1 MISFQKRVEGVVYGT
16 AYGDALGATIE
27 KLTKDEIREKY
38 GRVTSIHVP
47 WHKENWEPERRL
59 HRMRGYGIY
68 TDDTLMTQALMNV
81 YHAVGRHIDAYDF
94 ADEFIKEMAF
104 RPRYI
109 PEMNKEAMIIE
120 RLFYPDK
127 YPFVRHTLANC
138 EPREG
143 GIGNMVN
150 CGAAMYIA
158 PIGVVNACNPERA
171 YQEAIAFASAH
182 QCSYGLEAAGVLAAV
197 VAQAFVPDATIDSL
211 VETALAFAKDGTR
224 MAIEAVLH
232 VAQEMKSE
240 KEDSMKVAEAFHQA
254 ILPYSPM
261 GDDVNRSIEKVG
273 LPSNHY
279 APSRVHSI
287 EELPIALGYIALH
300 DGDFD
305 AAIVDGVNSGRD
317 TDSIGVMV
325 GVILGAFHGSDVFRE
340 KDIQT
345 INKKNRVDLKVA
357 ADEFAHTA
365 VKIIQVDHDKRK
377 QMDQQQRIIGALE
390 GLE

>member
-27 KLTKDEIREKY
+27 KLTKEEIQEKY

-68 TDDTLMTQALMNV
+68 TDDTLMTQALINV
-81 YHAVGRHIDAYDF
+81 YHTVERHIDAYDF

-109 PEMNKEAMIIE
+109 PEMDKEAMIIE

-158 PIGVVNACNPERA
+158 PIGVVNACNPEAA
-171 YQEAIAFASAH
+171 YHEAIAFASAH

-197 VAQAFVPDATIDSL
+197 VAQAFSPDATIDSL
-211 VETALAFAKDGTR
+211 LDTARVMAKDGTK
-224 MAIEAVLH
+224 MAIDAVLQ
-232 VAQEMKSE
+232 VAEEMKSK
-240 KEDSMKVAEAFHQA
+240 KEDPMKVAEAFHQA

-261 GDDVNRSIEKVG
+261 GDDVNRRIEKVG

-279 APSRVHSI
+279 APSRIHSI

-300 DGDFD
+300 DGAFD
-305 AAIVDGVNSGRD
+305 PAIVDGVNSGRD

-325 GVILGAFHGSDVFRE
+325 GVILGAYHGSDLFKRN
-340 KDIQT
+340 DIQT
-345 INKKNRVDLKVA
+345 INEKNHIDLNKVA
-357 ADEFAHTA
+357 AEFSHTA
-365 VKIIQVDHDKRK
+365 LKIIRKDDKKRK
-377 QMDQQQRIIGALE
+377 QIIEQHRMIGALE

>member
-16 AYGDALGATIE
+16 AYGDALGATVE
-27 KLTKDEIREKY
+27 KLTKEEIQEKY

-47 WHKENWEPERRL
+47 WHKEKWEPERRL

-68 TDDTLMTQALMNV
+68 TDDTLMTQALINV
-81 YHAVGRHIDAYDF
+81 YHAVGRHVDAYDF

-109 PEMNKEAMIIE
+109 PEMDKEAMIIE

-171 YQEAIAFASAH
+171 YSEAISFASAH

-197 VAQAFVPDATIDSL
+197 VAEAFSPDATIDSL
-211 VETALAFAKDGTR
+211 METALNFAKDGTR
-224 MAIEAVLH
+224 MAIEAVLQ
-232 VAQEMKSE
+232 AAKEMKPE
-240 KEDSMKVAEAFHQA
+240 KEDSMKVAKAFHQA
-254 ILPYSPM
+254 LLPYSPM
-261 GDDVNRSIEKVG
+261 GDDVNRRIEKVG
-273 LPSNHY
+273 VPSNHY
-279 APSRVHSI
+279 APSRLHTI

-300 DGDFD
+300 EGDFD
-305 AAIVDGVNSGRD
+305 PAILDGVNSGRD

-325 GVILGAFHGSDVFRE
+325 GVILGAFHGSDVFQER
-340 KDIQT
+340 DIQT
-345 INKKNRVDLKVA
+345 INEKNRIDLETVA
-357 ADEFAHTA
+357 REFTHTA
-365 VKIIQVDHDKRK
+365 EKIIQHDYEVWKKRTE
-377 QMDQQQRIIGALE
+377 QQQRLNVLE
-390 GLE
+390 GVE

>member
-16 AYGDALGATIE
+16 AYGDALGATVE
-27 KLTKDEIREKY
+27 KLTKEEIQEKF

-68 TDDTLMTQALMNV
+68 TDDTLMTQALINV
-81 YHAVGRHIDAYDF
+81 YHAVERHIDAYDF

-158 PIGVVNACNPERA
+158 PIGVVNACNPDLA
-171 YQEAIAFASAH
+171 YHEAISFASAH

-197 VAQAFVPDATIDSL
+197 VAQAFSPDATIDSL
-211 VETALAFAKDGTR
+211 LETALAFAKDGTK
-224 MAIEAVLH
+224 MAIEAVLQ
-232 VAQEMKSE
+232 AAKEMKSE
-240 KEDSMKVAEAFHQA
+240 KGDPMKVAEAFHQA

-261 GDDVNRSIEKVG
+261 EDDVNRRIEKVG
-273 LPSNHY
+273 VPSNHY
-279 APSRVHSI
+279 APSRLHAI
-287 EELPIALGYIALH
+287 EELPIALGYIVLH
-300 DGDFD
+300 EGDFD
-305 AAIVDGVNSGRD
+305 PAIVDGVNSGRD

-325 GVILGAFHGSDVFRE
+325 GVILGAYHGSDVFSE

-345 INKKNRVDLKVA
+345 INEKNRVDLKMVA
-357 ADEFAHTA
+357 EEFAQTA
-365 VKIIQVDHDKRK
+365 AKIIRIDYEKREK
-377 QMDQQQRIIGALE
+377 MVERQRKIGALE
-390 GLE
+390 GLK

>member
-16 AYGDALGATIE
+16 AYGDALGATVE
-27 KLTKDEIREKY
+27 KLTKEEIQEKY

-47 WHKENWEPERRL
+47 WHKEKWEPERRL

-68 TDDTLMTQALMNV
+68 TDDTLMTQALINV
-81 YHAVGRHIDAYDF
+81 YHVVGRHVDAYDF

-109 PEMNKEAMIIE
+109 PEMDKDAMIIE

-182 QCSYGLEAAGVLAAV
+182 QCSFGLEAAGVLAAL
-197 VAQAFVPDATIDSL
+197 VAEAFSPDATIDTL
-211 VETALAFAKDGTR
+211 LETALKFAKDGTR

-232 VAQEMKSE
+232 VAEEMKPE
-240 KEDSMKVAEAFHQA
+240 KEDSMKVAQAFHQA

-261 GDDVNRSIEKVG
+261 GDDVNRRIEKVG
-273 LPSNHY
+273 VPSNHY
-279 APSRVHSI
+279 TPSRLHTI

-300 DGDFD
+300 EGDFD
-305 AAIVDGVNSGRD
+305 PAILDGVNSGRD

-325 GVILGAFHGSDVFRE
+325 GVILGAYHGSDVFQER
-340 KDIQT
+340 DIRT
-345 INKKNRVDLKVA
+345 INEKNQIDLKTVA
-357 ADEFAHTA
+357 REFTQTA
-365 VKIIQVDHDKRK
+365 AKIIQHDYEDWKKRAE
-377 QMDQQQRIIGALE
+377 QQRRLHVLE
-390 GLE
+390 GVE